1 MIGSLSERTW
11 KEQFPLLNS
20 NHALRSKLERIRSL
34 DVMWYELNGYRVF
47 KDEDAGSADAV
58 KGAWIPLPISHQ
70 VHLFKR
76 HGLFDNVNHIPINP
90 WMERN
95 EKTEGLLKVFNQSY
109 HSPWPKYNA
118 YLKDWVN
125 TACRYKVIN
134 ESSFRPFSQ
143 YGGHPVEADF
153 VHHEVQA
160 PLGAD
165 TTNKRVHREL
175 LEQRFGNTEPLRIGN
190 MFNDTGLLQDM
201 FSYKYSPSANVAKEE
216 KGKHTDRFRISN
228 FLAYARV
235 HTIMALASANPGTSD
250 LSMTRVARNF
260 FRFHVDTYKCAGKEN
275 NTDGVPVILGYI
287 INKVTDSET
296 KPITFIA
303 GTLNCI
309 NIHLSKFCSSSA
321 NLSEKVCKLYKLS
334 YFNAASMIFER
345 LLRHERTKFRHEKNF
360 HIARSKNP
368 TLTPES
374 FYKYLVEL
382 KEEHITFLSHTVLGM
397 LQQMGV
403 SDKELPLSILETRDV
418 YQDPSIPRSKY
429 MLPQDYDTPEIENM
443 VDEMDFSTESADLTQ
458 LSLMSLTPPDQR
470 INGLLKLK
478 EQPELVDTEYLK
490 TQVQKRVVKENSN
503 LWKDYSRKVIK
514 AALGVQW
521 LEKNQT
527 KLIFDADKFKDPEE
541 EAEKIGIRKMSSLK
555 ARDSELSMRQRND
568 MAGQSTEND
577 SAQDVSK
584 KSTMILCKKM

>member
-1 MIGSLSERTW
+1 
-11 KEQFPLLNS
+11 
-20 NHALRSKLERIRSL
+20 
-34 DVMWYELNGYRVF
+34 V
-47 KDEDAGSADAV
+47 
-58 KGAWIPLPISHQ
+58 
-70 VHLFKR
+70 
-76 HGLFDNVNHIPINP
+76 
-90 WMERN
+90 
-95 EKTEGLLKVFNQSY
+95 
-109 HSPWPKYNA
+109 
-118 YLKDWVN
+118 
-125 TACRYKVIN
+125 
-134 ESSFRPFSQ
+134 
-143 YGGHPVEADF
+143 
-153 VHHEVQA
+153 
-160 PLGAD
+160 
-165 TTNKRVHREL
+165 TNKRVHREL

-201 FSYKYSPSANVAKEE
+201 FSYKYSPGANVPKEE

-235 HTIMALASANPGTSD
+235 HAIMALASANPGTND
-250 LSMTRVARNF
+250 LSLTRVARNF

-275 NTDGVPVILGYI
+275 NSDGVPVILGYI
-287 INKVTDSET
+287 VNKVTDSET

-303 GTLNCI
+303 GTLNCM
-309 NIHLSKFCSSSA
+309 NIQLSRFCSSSA

-360 HIARSKNP
+360 YIARSKNP
-368 TLTPES
+368 TITKEK
-374 FYKYLVEL
+374 FYKYLLEL
-382 KEEHITFLSHTVLGM
+382 KEEHITFLSHTILGM

-418 YQDPSIPRSKY
+418 YQDPSNPHSKY
-429 MLPQDYDTPEIENM
+429 MLPQDYDTPEMEHL

-527 KLIFDADKFKDPEE
+527 KLVFDADKFKDPEE

-568 MAGQSTEND
+568 MAGQSMDND
-577 SAQDVSK
+577 SAARRIKKEYDDSLQKNIKEIELAARTRKTSK
-584 KSTMILCKKM
+584 LTELAHRTDLPSGMRKKLAKMFIDDA